1 MATTWQTITV
11 RVERPP
17 EASLG
22 DFFAIMRSWLDH
34 HCIMLADLKVVT
46 SANKS
51 GVFDACLDN
60 PRDALLF
67 GRRFGVQLTSNV
79 PARRTS
85 RWSSMNLS
93 RASILADIA
102 GDMHRL
108 MRTRKKIVPE
118 RIGRDDVSVVRQL
131 LAESAG

>member
-34 HCIMLADLKVVT
+34 HCIMLADFKAVT
-46 SANKS
+46 STNKS
-51 GVFDACLDN
+51 GVFDVCLDN

-67 GRRFGVQLTSNV
+67 GRRFGVQPTINV
-79 PARRTS
+79 PARRKS

-108 MRTRKKIVPE
+108 MWTRNKIVP
-118 RIGRDDVSVVRQL
+118 GRDDVSVVRQL
-131 LAESAG
+131 LAESVG